1 MFSGEV
7 IGSDGTMELQ
17 AMSGH
22 VESDLVARD
31 GIVTLQDIDEQK
43 ECSEMDP
50 WRTLEMTIQV

>member
-22 VESDLVARD
+22 VETDLVARD

-43 ECSEMDP
+43 ECSEMD
-50 WRTLEMTIQV
+50 LGEL